1 MAVVTVSRDLGSG
14 GREVAWALEKD
25 PGYRYLDHEAIL
37 ERIKSAGH
45 RWEKW
50 AQDFDEHPPRLWEK
64 YDWSYRGF
72 TALVQSTILDEAC
85 EDRVTIIGRGGNY
98 LLRDTPF
105 ALSIRVTA
113 PLEARVARFAER
125 EAVDRDSARWLIEKT
140 DRERAGFLYTVYER
154 DGKDPTDYDMV
165 FNSGQMSVE
174 DITAAVREEMLKKD
188 LLRDENSVE
197 ALRMKALAA
206 RIKSRVLTALP
217 FFMPTLEVEHTG
229 GSLHLRGVVHLPRER
244 DMVLHEAKALA
255 GPVPVTSELRY
266 RH

>member
-85 EDRVTIIGRGGNY
+85 EDRVTIMGRGANY

-113 PLEARVARFAER
+113 PLESRVARFAER
-125 EAVDRDSARWLIEKT
+125 ESIDRDSARWLIEKT
-140 DRERAGFLYTVYER
+140 DRERAGFLYTVYAR

-165 FNSGQMSVE
+165 FNSG
-174 DITAAVREEMLKKD
+174 A
-188 LLRDENSVE
+188 N
-197 ALRMKALAA
+197 
-206 RIKSRVLTALP
+206 
-217 FFMPTLEVEHTG
+217 
-229 GSLHLRGVVHLPRER
+229 
-244 DMVLHEAKALA
+244 
-255 GPVPVTSELRY
+255 VPGRNHCGCSSEIG
-266 RH
+266 